1 MQGEGDPPRR
11 GGLRGEGVRPAG
23 GGLRGRGPSAGRGS
37 AGGGERVCRL
47 QRRGVFPGRGPP
59 RGGGGPPGGGGS
71 APAAGGPRSRLGL
84 GRGGRGAGRVARR
97 TVAFTGT
104 FSSEVGQRRRHH
116 GSQRGRRRLRHQGR
130 VRGGDGE
137 GFPRAAAA
145 GREGAS
151 TFQSLEDQLADFC
164 LNFMHIYEKVWFA
177 DRLRRRGLRGCGGRE
192 WDGKHLRTCCSNF
205 SCCWLAPNRGDKA
218 ASSGA
223 SETKP
228 LSLENTRMD
237 CCVGTRLIS
246 ATNVAEGSETVLS
259 GLGKTETR
267 LLLRARC
274 RLGRAG
280 RPFSCEAGLQT
291 FGVVI
296 TLYSCYPQHFYL
308 KSVVG
313 TFRRLI
319 KNLNI

>member
-1 MQGEGDPPRR
+1 MVCGQIASPGP
-11 GGLRGEGVRPAG
+11 EGVWGQGVGRETPAD
-23 GGLRGRGPSAGRGS
+23 LL
-37 AGGGERVCRL
+37 L
-47 QRRGVFPGRGPP
+47 QLLLLLVSSE
-59 RGGGGPPGGGGS
+59 PGGQS
-71 APAAGGPRSRLGL
+71 SR
-84 GRGGRGAGRVARR
+84 
-97 TVAFTGT
+97 
-104 FSSEVGQRRRHH
+104 
-116 GSQRGRRRLRHQGR
+116 
-130 VRGGDGE
+130 
-137 GFPRAAAA
+137 
-145 GREGAS
+145 
-151 TFQSLEDQLADFC
+151 
-164 LNFMHIYEKVWFA
+164 
-177 DRLRRRGLRGCGGRE
+177 
-192 WDGKHLRTCCSNF
+192 
-205 SCCWLAPNRGDKA
+205 
-218 ASSGA
+218 SGA